1 MIVDGSE
8 TVDDGENEACADE
21 AGGAP
26 PEDDRKRT
34 RNGNK
39 HPENYQKTTR
49 KPPDQTVQEP
59 QDNQNWGATARRQ
72 PEPLPLPDRILA
84 VLRQNPSASR
94 RELAAALAT
103 TPSTV
108 RYQLD
113 KLRRAGKIERIGP
126 DKGGRWKVLDV
137 PPTEAGPSR

>member
-1 MIVDGSE
+1 MVVDGSA
-8 TVDDGENEACADE
+8 TLDDGVNETSADDDRE

-39 HPENYQKTTR
+39 RPEN
-49 KPPDQTVQEP
+49 
-59 QDNQNWGATARRQ
+59 NQNRGVTARRQ

-113 KLRRAGKIERIGP
+113 KLRRAGTIERVGP

-137 PPTEAGPSR
+137 PPTEAGTSR